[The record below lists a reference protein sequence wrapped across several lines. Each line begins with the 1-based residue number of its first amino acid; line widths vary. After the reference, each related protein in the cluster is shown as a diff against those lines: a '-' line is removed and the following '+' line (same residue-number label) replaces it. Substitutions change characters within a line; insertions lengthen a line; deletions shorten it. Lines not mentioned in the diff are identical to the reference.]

1 MRKRTK
7 NLVDKLV
14 SVLHGHA
21 PFWSMGLLGLMTL
34 LVMTAY
40 GLSSFASIDTKVEAL
55 EARIVVVT
63 AQVEA
68 LEREAR

>member
-1 MRKRTK
+1 
-7 NLVDKLV
+7 
-14 SVLHGHA
+14 
-21 PFWSMGLLGLMTL
+21 MGLLGLMTL